1 MHTQYTTC
9 VLLEDLTLKGYSQS
23 EQGKRNAGKGS
34 IMWIRA
40 TQRIGKK
47 MGVGEKTG

>member
-23 EQGKRNAGKGS
+23 EQGKRNGGKGS